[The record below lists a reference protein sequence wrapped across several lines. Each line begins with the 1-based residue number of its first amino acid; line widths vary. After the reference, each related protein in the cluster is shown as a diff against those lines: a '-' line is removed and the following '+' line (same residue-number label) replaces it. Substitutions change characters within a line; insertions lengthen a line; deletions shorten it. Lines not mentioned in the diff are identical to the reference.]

1 MNSQRIVIALAA
13 TIGVPLFLVL
23 YSWLADQLVKRFKS
37 RTAQNRVRPLLWLMP
52 AVALLG
58 VWLIFPLVQTTIFSF
73 RGPGSEQ
80 WVGLRNFAYVF
91 TNGEM
96 LIALRNNLIW
106 VVVFTSLTTGV
117 GLMMAVLTDKV
128 RYESVAKSMLF
139 MPMAISYVAAGVIWR
154 FMYQYQPSGETQTGT
169 LNAILTTVIPGFEPS
184 AWYFGQPPW
193 NSLALIAVAVWIWTG
208 FCMVILSASL
218 KGVDQNLIDAAR
230 IDGCSEWQAFWRVI
244 VPVISSTIVVVV
256 TTMIINV
263 LKMFDI
269 VYVMTNGRLDTEV
282 IANRMY
288 KEMFVT
294 QDYGHASAIAVILF
308 LAVVPVIILNISKFV
323 SGEEA

>member
-1 MNSQRIVIALAA
+1 MEGERIIIALGA
-13 TIGVPLFLVL
+13 TIGVPGILVL
-23 YSWLADQLVKRFKS
+23 YSWVADQLVKRLRS
-37 RTAQNRVRPLLWLMP
+37 RKAQNRLRPVLWLLP
-52 AVALLG
+52 AAFLLG
-58 VWLIFPLVQTTIFSF
+58 IWLLYPLVSTTILSF
-73 RGPGSEQ
+73 KGPQSEV
-80 WVGLRNFAYVF
+80 WVGLRNFQYAF
-91 TNGEM
+91 TNTDM

-106 VVVFTSLTTGV
+106 VVVFTTFTVGV
-117 GLMMAVLTDKV
+117 GLLMAVLTDRVK
-128 RYESVAKSMLF
+128 YEPVPKSILF

-154 FMYQYQPSGETQTGT
+154 FMYQYQPAGEMQTGT
-169 LNAILTTVIPGFEPS
+169 LNALLTSIIPGFEPT
-184 AWYFGQPPW
+184 AWHFSPPPW
-193 NSLALIAVAVWIWTG
+193 NSLALIAVGVWIWTG

-218 KGVDQNLIDAAR
+218 KGVDQNLIDSAR
-230 IDGCSEWQAFWRVI
+230 IDGCTEWQVFWRVI
-244 VPVISSTIVVVV
+244 VPIISSTIVVVI

-288 KEMFVT
+288 KEMFIT

-308 LAVVPVIILNISKFV
+308 IAVVPVIALNIRKFV